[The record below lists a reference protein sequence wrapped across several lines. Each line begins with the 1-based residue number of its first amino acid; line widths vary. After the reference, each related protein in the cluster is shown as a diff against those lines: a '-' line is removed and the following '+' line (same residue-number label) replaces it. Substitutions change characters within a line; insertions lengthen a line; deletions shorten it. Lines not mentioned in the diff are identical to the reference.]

1 MFVPRRTTECDELL
15 TNSSYKVHA
24 LPLELA
30 LTDTTTLTLECA
42 RSFANFLLDDCDDYK
57 VSVVKSIL
65 QLEAVFGQIKY
76 KFAKGDQA
84 TKLMQ
89 RLASQA
95 GLNYTD
101 TDQ

>member
-1 MFVPRRTTECDELL
+1 MPRRTTECDELL
-15 TNSSYKVHA
+15 ANSSFKVHS

-30 LTDTTTLTLECA
+30 LLDTTTLSLECP

-84 TKLMQ
+84 TKLLQ
-89 RLASQA
+89 RLASWG
-95 GLNYTD
+95 GLNYND
-101 TDQ
+101 TD